1 MITVHYG
8 NAMTQWKPQVIKYS
22 TKQMWSQLLP
32 SERSYFEVEIKK
44 DKFPMVSFLAQANK

>member
-8 NAMTQWKPQVIKYS
+8 NAMTQWKPQIIKYS

-44 DKFPMVSFLAQANK
+44 EKFPMVSFLAQANK